1 MSASYDPLAS
11 PIDGVTL
18 KFIELTNGIRLR
30 VAFAG
35 EEKGTP
41 LLFMHGWPESWF
53 SWRHQLQY
61 FGKNGYRVMA
71 PDMRG
76 YGYSS
81 CPPNVDDYDVHCIAS
96 DMMCLLQSQGL
107 SKSYLIGHDWG
118 ASLCWSLGHLHP
130 EVFPVLAALSVPTG
144 MRYSSA
150 TNPFEGMKKL
160 FKVGTDE
167 EMFFYICYHNERF
180 PGTQNGP
187 AEASYDANPKESI
200 RTFWSDETIERDTNG
215 IITSPFR
222 KDGGMLART
231 GRPKRLPKWLSEA
244 DLEYVTKQFKH
255 SGFRGGVN
263 YYRNIG
269 RNFMLTPHLTGK
281 TIDQPSFFLT

>member
-1 MSASYDPLAS
+1 
-11 PIDGVTL
+11 
-18 KFIELTNGIRLR
+18 
-30 VAFAG
+30 
-35 EEKGTP
+35 
-41 LLFMHGWPESWF
+41 
-53 SWRHQLQY
+53 
-61 FGKNGYRVMA
+61 
-71 PDMRG
+71 
-76 YGYSS
+76 
-81 CPPNVDDYDVHCIAS
+81 
-96 DMMCLLQSQGL
+96 
-107 SKSYLIGHDWG
+107 
-118 ASLCWSLGHLHP
+118 
-130 EVFPVLAALSVPTG
+130 
-144 MRYSSA
+144 
-150 TNPFEGMKKL
+150 
-160 FKVGTDE
+160 
-167 EMFFYICYHNERF
+167 MFFYICYHNERF

-269 RNFMLTPHLTGK
+269 RNWHNLMTDLPRISKNGVEIIELSKKYKIKFQSLNNYLRKWQKVKLGRIYK
-281 TIDQPSFFLT
+281 